1 MGQETRRAS
10 LGSLWSARCAQL
22 EPGLGIADLHGV
34 EPSAHNGDDRKLPNW
49 PHLEIVHVKAGNQ
62 AHAAEDRTAAG
73 YRRTRTIT
81 PQGGELAPSERSK
94 PVALLPMSEQMKRSC
109 SCRLKPPQ
117 PIFRD
122 RDGPN
127 SRAICGSGSVAELL
141 SGRQST
147 APWPDVI
154 RARVCLGRTSNSRF
168 TMPPRASTAYP
179 RRPGSRSRNDRDGE
193 PKPL

>member
-1 MGQETRRAS
+1 MGRETRQAS

-147 APWPDVI
+147 AL
-154 RARVCLGRTSNSRF
+154 ARRHQGQGLSWADIKFSFYDATAGQYGLA
-168 TMPPRASTAYP
+168 ASA
-179 RRPGSRSRNDRDGE
+179 R
-193 PKPL
+193 KPLS